1 MSRPRAA
8 IVIAVLAV
16 IAAASTATLALART
30 SSAVFWSGA
39 KGTVVCGIQSHPRHT
54 QARWLLCAANGV
66 PRAKGGGTAGYAF
79 VRIAAGGRA
88 RLLVLTK
95 TSFVG
100 ALQGH
105 IPTPL
110 RSGVTWSSL
119 GVSCRTA
126 PKTVRCSNG
135 SRHGFTIGNGEW
147 RPF

>member
-1 MSRPRAA
+1 MLAA
-8 IVIAVLAV
+8 LAVL
-16 IAAASTATLALART
+16 AAASTALAAIAPAVALART
-30 SSAVFWSGA
+30 SSAIFWSGA
-39 KGTVVCGIQSHPRHT
+39 KGTVVCGVESHPRHT

-95 TSFVG
+95 TAFVG

-105 IPTPL
+105 LPTPL
-110 RSGVTWSSL
+110 RCGVTWSSL
-119 GVSCRTA
+119 GVSCRIQA
-126 PKTVRCSNG
+126 KTVRCSNS